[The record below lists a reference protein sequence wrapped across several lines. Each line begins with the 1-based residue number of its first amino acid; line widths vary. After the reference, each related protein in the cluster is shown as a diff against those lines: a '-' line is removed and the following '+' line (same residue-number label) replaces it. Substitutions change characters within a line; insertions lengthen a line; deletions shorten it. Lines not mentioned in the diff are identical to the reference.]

1 MPVRRATTADAQA
14 LVDLRLAMWDE
25 MHPHERSDAAMRD
38 ATDAWLRAKLP
49 SEEVRAWIAEE
60 SGRAIGVAFLLVH
73 EHPPR
78 IRGRELRGY
87 VTAVFVERAFRRR
100 GHCGAMMKAI
110 VDHARE
116 EDMRRLML
124 RPSKDGRAVYE
135 TAGFSPM
142 EVLAV
147 DF

>member
-1 MPVRRATTADAQA
+1 
-14 LVDLRLAMWDE
+14 
-25 MHPHERSDAAMRD
+25 MHPHEQADAAMRD
-38 ATDAWLRAKLP
+38 ATRAWLEKKL
-49 SEEVRAWIAEE
+49 SGNDVRAWIAEDD
-60 SGRAIGVAFLLVH
+60 GRAVGVAFLLVH

-87 VTAVFVERAFRRR
+87 VTAVFVEREHRRR

-110 VDHARE
+110 VEHGRTE
-116 EDMRRLML
+116 GLRRLML
-124 RPSKDGRAVYE
+124 RPSKDGRSVYE
-135 TAGFSPM
+135 SAGLSPM